1 MHAARTVKN
10 RRLPTVLVA
19 LLLAMVLL
27 PLQGL
32 SVPHLA
38 HAENDGARP
47 NFFERLFG
55 VPKRVEQRQPRPKV
69 TVRPNQKKPKR
80 AKVAVQAGNRTA
92 PSIEVEQKAVE
103 KLVDARK
110 VLVVGDFMAGG
121 VAEGLETAFADLPG
135 VLVVNKSSG
144 SSGFVRD
151 DHFDWPGQI
160 AAIIAEVQPAAVV
173 MMIGSNDRQQMRAD
187 GQSLRPR
194 SDEWNVQYA
203 KRLAN
208 FSAQVKEAKVPLV
221 WVGAPSFRISTMS
234 ADMLAF
240 NDMYKQAAM
249 DAGGEFVDVWDG
261 FVDDTGA
268 FATTGPDING
278 QPVRLRASDGINITK
293 AGKRKLAF
301 YAEKPLRKLLGTA
314 VSPDGALIGDQ
325 GKPGAEDGPDA
336 GLPKIDVSL
345 PMALTD
351 PDIDGGDELLGQVAL
366 PVPSPGT
373 DPASAGVQ
381 SIQGVAP
388 IATPGRAD
396 DFARSSVRPTPQA
409 AVPPSAK
416 DTTGAINR

>member
-1 MHAARTVKN
+1 MHTARTVKN
-10 RRLPTVLVA
+10 RRLLTVLVA

-32 SVPHLA
+32 SVPRPA
-38 HAENDGARP
+38 YAENDGARP

-55 VPKRVEQRQPRPKV
+55 VPRRAEPRQPRPKT
-69 TVRPNQKKPKR
+69 TVRPQQKKPKR
-80 AKVAVQAGNRTA
+80 AKAAVQSA
-92 PSIEVEQKAVE
+92 PATEVEKKAVE
-103 KLVDARK
+103 KLGDARK
-110 VLVVGDFMAGG
+110 VLVVGDFMSGG

-135 VLVVNKSSG
+135 VVIVDKSSG

-160 AAIIAEVQPAAVV
+160 TAIIAEVQPAAVV

-203 KRLAN
+203 KRLAS
-208 FSAQVKEAKVPLV
+208 FATQVKEAKVPLI
-221 WVGAPSFRISTMS
+221 WVGAPSFRVSSMS

-240 NDMYKQAAM
+240 NDMYKQAAV
-249 DAGGEFVDVWDG
+249 DAGGEFVDVWEG
-261 FVDDTGA
+261 FVDENGA

-301 YAEKPLRKLLGTA
+301 YVEKPLRKLLGSA
-314 VSPDGALIGDQ
+314 VSPDGSLTGDQ
-325 GKPGAEDGPDA
+325 GVPGSDTGLDA
-336 GLPKIDVSL
+336 GVPKIDVSL

-351 PDIDGGDELLGQVAL
+351 PDLDGGDELLGQVAL
-366 PVPSPGT
+366 PVPSPGADSST
-373 DPASAGVQ
+373 AKAQP
-381 SIQGVAP
+381 IQGVSP
-388 IATPGRAD
+388 VATPGRAD
-396 DFARSSVRPTPQA
+396 DFARAAQRPDPQDATP
-409 AVPPSAK
+409 AK